1 MSSQVKFT
9 EHFKDELIPILLK
22 LFQKISEEGMLLI
35 SFYKASIT
43 LIPKSA
49 KTPQKENYRPK
60 SLFNIDAKI
69 LKKILANQV
78 QQYIKRVIHYDKMRF
93 IPWNQEWFNINK
105 SVNVIYLINKAKKN
119 QTIISINAE
128 KVVTNSM
135 FIYDKTLNKLDVEGT
150 YLSIIKTTYD
160 KLTANIILNN

>member
-1 MSSQVKFT
+1 
-9 EHFKDELIPILLK
+9 
-22 LFQKISEEGMLLI
+22 
-35 SFYKASIT
+35 
-43 LIPKSA
+43 
-49 KTPQKENYRPK
+49 
-60 SLFNIDAKI
+60 
-69 LKKILANQV
+69 
-78 QQYIKRVIHYDKMRF
+78 MRF

-128 KVVTNSM
+128 KVVTNST

-150 YLSIIKTTYD
+150 YLNIIKATYD